1 MRLIPR
7 KPRDRFAEG
16 LALVL
21 ASTVA
26 YGAMPIFAKLAY
38 AGGAGPATL
47 LSYRFVMATTVFVL
61 MARGK
66 PRLPLH
72 SRLLLWGLGV
82 VFMANAF
89 VYFKALETTP
99 ASVVS
104 VILYT
109 YPVWV
114 TLFSAAAGL
123 EALTVRS
130 LLTVAMAVCGCALA
144 GGARLQTGDA
154 RGIVFSL
161 LASLIY
167 ASYIVLGSRFAS
179 SLTAEASARHVAQA
193 CAALSVPWAALSGA
207 LHPPR
212 TAQAWGAILA
222 IALICTIVAFRTFL
236 AGLARV
242 GPVTAALVS
251 SFEVVVTMALAMIF
265 LGERPGP
272 WQLAGATLILGAVVL
287 QNARGLGM
295 ALNQEDTKD
304 TTRHK
309 EPAEEPV
316 NVPAGP
322 PSGRCG
328 R

>member
-1 MRLIPR
+1 M
-7 KPRDRFAEG
+7 
-16 LALVL
+16 LV
-21 ASTVA
+21 STVA

-38 AGGAGPATL
+38 AGGTGPATL
-47 LSYRFVMATTVFVL
+47 LSYRFVIATAIFVL
-61 MARGK
+61 MARGA
-66 PRLPLH
+66 PRLPLR

-114 TLFSAAAGL
+114 TLLSALAGL

-130 LLTVAMAVCGCALA
+130 AITVTLAVSGCALA
-144 GGARLQTGDA
+144 GGARLHAGDT
-154 RGIVFSL
+154 RGVVFSL

-179 SLTAEASARHVAQA
+179 SLPAEACARHVAQS
-193 CAALSVPWAALSGA
+193 CAALSVPWAAMAGA
-207 LHPPR
+207 LAPPR
-212 TAQAWGAILA
+212 TAQAWGALLA
-222 IALICTIVAFRTFL
+222 IALVCTIVAFRTFL

-251 SFEVVVTMALAMIF
+251 SFEVVVTMALAMAF

-272 WQLAGATLILGAVVL
+272 LQFAGATLILGAVLL
-287 QNARGLGM
+287 QNARRLSSR
-295 ALNQEDTKD
+295 A
-304 TTRHK
+304 
-309 EPAEEPV
+309 A
-316 NVPAGP
+316 
-322 PSGRCG
+322 
-328 R
+328 